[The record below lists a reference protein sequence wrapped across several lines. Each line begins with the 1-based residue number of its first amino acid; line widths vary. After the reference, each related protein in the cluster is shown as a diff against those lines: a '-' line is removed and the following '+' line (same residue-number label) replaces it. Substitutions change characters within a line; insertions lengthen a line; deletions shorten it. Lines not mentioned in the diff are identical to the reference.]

1 MWNCF
6 INFIKFF
13 FNCKLTRSI
22 EEIEDYDN
30 SYYQDNILDKFQND
44 SLLVDDM
51 EAADTNAND
60 MDDHDTNN
68 SSMDDMAADLADT
81 NADDMDNHDM
91 NHLSMNDM
99 SIYNIDDRF
108 INIDGILINDI
119 LDSSLVY

>member
-51 EAADTNAND
+51 EAADTNA
-60 MDDHDTNN
+60 
-68 SSMDDMAADLADT
+68 
-81 NADDMDNHDM
+81 DDMDNHDM

-99 SIYNIDDRF
+99 SIYNIDNRF